1 MSEPLNQSSSKIS
14 RRALLRAAAGTTLM
28 LTGGVAV
35 LLQGC
40 STQKTTQSVAPSGKA
55 VTSASAT
62 FTPDVELALT
72 ATQSTAQILSG
83 APTTVWTY
91 RGEVLKGAANVLQT
105 IPNAY
110 LGPIIRVRQGQ
121 KVRIHFK
128 NDLPED
134 SIIHWHGLIVPPEMD
149 GHPKDAVG
157 PGQTYVY
164 EFEVKNRAGTYWYH
178 PHPHGR
184 TGYQVNAG
192 LAGLF
197 IVSDD
202 EEAALALPQG
212 DADLPL
218 VIQDRL
224 FDDNQ
229 QFAYVSNRMGS
240 MMDRMMGFLGDK
252 FLVNGQADFHLS
264 LATRVYRLRL
274 LNGSNSRIYKLAWS
288 NGLPMTVIATDGGLL
303 EKPVQRDYV
312 MLAPAERVELW
323 VDLRKQ
329 AVGTELKLQSL
340 AYTGVEAGKMGGMT
354 GGESA
359 LPNGEPFDI
368 LTVRVAK
375 AEAEP
380 LALPAKLSTLEPYRV
395 QDAVNRNKPR
405 QIVLGMS
412 SMNWTLNGKT
422 FEMEAVTRE
431 ETVKLG
437 SLEVWEFINEM
448 NMGGMN
454 MSGGNM
460 AGMDHGKMGN
470 SMMQGNMANQGGMM
484 DFMAHPIHMHGVQFQ
499 VVGREVAV
507 DQMADWQTVKDGFV
521 DDGWKDTVLV
531 MPGERVKLVMRFAD
545 YPGLYLYHC
554 HNLEHEDMGMM
565 RNYLIKA

>member
-1 MSEPLNQSSSKIS
+1 MSDTLNQSSSKIS

-110 LGPIIRVRQGQ
+110 LGPIIRVRKGQ
-121 KVRIHFK
+121 KMRIHFK
-128 NDLPED
+128 NELPED

-149 GHPKDAVG
+149 GHPQAAVG
-157 PGQTYVY
+157 PGKTYVY

-229 QFAYVSNRMGS
+229 QFAYVSNRTGS
-240 MMDRMMGFLGDK
+240 IMDRMMGFLGDK
-252 FLVNGQADFHLS
+252 FLVNGQADFHLP

-323 VDLRKQ
+323 VDLRQ
-329 AVGTELKLQSL
+329 QTVATELKLQSL
-340 AYTGVEAGKMGGMT
+340 AYTGVEASMMGGMT
-354 GGESA
+354 RGESA

-375 AEAEP
+375 AEAETP
-380 LALPAKLSTLEPYRV
+380 PTRVGPLPAKLSTLEPYRL
-395 QDAVNRNKPR
+395 QDAVNRNNPR
-405 QIVLGMS
+405 QIALGMS
-412 SMNWTLNGKT
+412 NMNWTLNGKT
-422 FEMEAVTRE
+422 FEMDAVTPE

-454 MSGGNM
+454 MSGGT
-460 AGMDHGKMGN
+460 
-470 SMMQGNMANQGGMM
+470 M
-484 DFMAHPIHMHGVQFQ
+484 DFMAHPMHIHGVQFQ
-499 VVGREVAV
+499 VVGREVAA

-545 YPGLYLYHC
+545 CPGLYLYHC
-554 HNLEHEDMGMM
+554 HNLDHEDRGMM